1 MAKFSSEAYDL
12 SQWEERVQTSLPE
25 RGPGEEEREESREKV
40 VELPKKEL
48 HKNKRPRRNPLKM
61 AAATLCFGVILA
73 TVTTMIYNQVQLTEL
88 TEEINQTSQ
97 ALAEAESLEIQ
108 LNMAAAQKM
117 TGAQVEEYAA
127 SLGME
132 KVSGS
137 QVTYINVAQEDQGT
151 VVQQV
156 EEPSLL
162 GRLWNTVRSWFA

>member
-1 MAKFSSEAYDL
+1 MYSHAYDFTRFQEHTVAPAH
-12 SQWEERVQTSLPE
+12 SPE
-25 RGPGEEEREESREKV
+25 RERQPGKKQNV
-40 VELPKKEL
+40 VELPQREL
-48 HKNKRPRRNPLKM
+48 KRNARPKRNPFRLAV
-61 AAATLCFGVILA
+61 AAVLFAGIMA
-73 TVTTMIYNQVQLTEL
+73 TVMTVIYSQVQLTEL

>member
-1 MAKFSSEAYDL
+1 MPHTAQAYDFDRFGQ
-12 SQWEERVQTSLPE
+12 SALPAHSPE
-25 RGPGEEEREESREKV
+25 QKPGQKRRHNV
-40 VELPKKEL
+40 VELPQREL
-48 HKNKRPRRNPLKM
+48 KRNARAKRSPLRM
-61 AAATLCFGVILA
+61 VLSALFFAGVMC
-73 TVTTMIYNQVQLTEL
+73 TVMTVIYSQVQLTEL
-88 TEEINQTSQ
+88 TEEINQTTQ
-97 ALAEAESLEIQ
+97 ALEEAESLEIQ

>member
-1 MAKFSSEAYDL
+1 MPHTAQAYDFDRFGQ
-12 SQWEERVQTSLPE
+12 SALPAHSPE
-25 RGPGEEEREESREKV
+25 QKPGQKRRHNV
-40 VELPKKEL
+40 VELPQREL
-48 HKNKRPRRNPLKM
+48 KRNARAKRSPLRM
-61 AAATLCFGVILA
+61 VLSALFFAGVMF
-73 TVTTMIYNQVQLTEL
+73 TVMTVIYSQVQLTEL
-88 TEEINQTSQ
+88 TEEINQTTQ
-97 ALAEAESLEIQ
+97 ALEEAESLEIQ

>member
-1 MAKFSSEAYDL
+1 MPAQAYDFDRFGQ
-12 SQWEERVQTSLPE
+12 SALPAHSPE
-25 RGPGEEEREESREKV
+25 QKPGQKRRHNV
-40 VELPKKEL
+40 VELPQREL
-48 HKNKRPRRNPLKM
+48 KRNARAKRSPLRM
-61 AAATLCFGVILA
+61 VLSALFFAGVMC
-73 TVTTMIYNQVQLTEL
+73 TVMTVIYSQVQLTEL
-88 TEEINQTSQ
+88 TEEINQTTQ
-97 ALAEAESLEIQ
+97 ALEEAESLEIQ

>member
-1 MAKFSSEAYDL
+1 MPHTAQAYDFDRFGQ
-12 SQWEERVQTSLPE
+12 SALPAHSPE
-25 RGPGEEEREESREKV
+25 QKPGQKRRHNV
-40 VELPKKEL
+40 VELPQREL
-48 HKNKRPRRNPLKM
+48 KRNARAKRSPLRM
-61 AAATLCFGVILA
+61 VLSALFFAGVMF
-73 TVTTMIYNQVQLTEL
+73 TVMTVIYSQVQLTEL
-88 TEEINQTSQ
+88 TEEINQTTQ
-97 ALAEAESLEIQ
+97 ALEEAESLEIQ

-117 TGAQVEEYAA
+117 TGAQAEEYAA

>member
-1 MAKFSSEAYDL
+1 
-12 SQWEERVQTSLPE
+12 
-25 RGPGEEEREESREKV
+25 
-40 VELPKKEL
+40 
-48 HKNKRPRRNPLKM
+48 M
-61 AAATLCFGVILA
+61 AAVLFAGIMA
-73 TVTTMIYNQVQLTEL
+73 TVMTVIYSQVQLTEL

>member
-1 MAKFSSEAYDL
+1 MYSHAYDFNRFQEHTAAPAH
-12 SQWEERVQTSLPE
+12 SPE
-25 RGPGEEEREESREKV
+25 RERQPGKKQNV
-40 VELPKKEL
+40 VELPQREL
-48 HKNKRPRRNPLKM
+48 KRNARPKRNPFRLAV
-61 AAATLCFGVILA
+61 AAVLFAGIMA
-73 TVTTMIYNQVQLTEL
+73 TVMTVIYSQVQLTEL

>member
-1 MAKFSSEAYDL
+1 MPHTAQAYEFDRFGQ
-12 SQWEERVQTSLPE
+12 SALPAHSPE
-25 RGPGEEEREESREKV
+25 QKPGQKRRHNV
-40 VELPKKEL
+40 VELPQREL
-48 HKNKRPRRNPLKM
+48 KRNARAKRSPLRM
-61 AAATLCFGVILA
+61 VLSALFFAGVMF
-73 TVTTMIYNQVQLTEL
+73 TVMTVIYSQVQLTEL
-88 TEEINQTSQ
+88 TEEINQTTQ
-97 ALAEAESLEIQ
+97 ALEEAESLEIQ

>member
-1 MAKFSSEAYDL
+1 MYSHAYDL
-12 SQWEERVQTSLPE
+12 TRFQEHNAAPAHSPE
-25 RGPGEEEREESREKV
+25 RERQPGKKQNV
-40 VELPKKEL
+40 VELPQREL
-48 HKNKRPRRNPLKM
+48 KRNARPKRNPFRLAV
-61 AAATLCFGVILA
+61 AAVLFAGIMA
-73 TVTTMIYNQVQLTEL
+73 TVMTVIYSQVQLTEL